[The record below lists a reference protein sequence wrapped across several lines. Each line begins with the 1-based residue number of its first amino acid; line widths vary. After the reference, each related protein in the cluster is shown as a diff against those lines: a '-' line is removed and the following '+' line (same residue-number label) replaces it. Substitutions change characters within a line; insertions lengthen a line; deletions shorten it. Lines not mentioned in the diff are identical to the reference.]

1 MVSPRVMPRHIGNVS
16 QVAKAIV
23 EIVEALSRGSFGRD
37 LLLVTQKF
45 EAISAPAAGMTAHQG
60 YPESASTP
68 EANDRIIVVAA
79 FKWSRSSSLR
89 LGRDG
94 TESSSSLA

>member
-1 MVSPRVMPRHIGNVS
+1 MMPRQIGSVS
-16 QVAKAIV
+16 HVAKAIV

-45 EAISAPAAGMTAHQG
+45 DAISAPAVGITAHHG

-79 FKWSRSSSLR
+79 FK
-89 LGRDG
+89 
-94 TESSSSLA
+94 